1 MLVKLGTKKYLNYCF
16 PRNPK
21 NPICKV
27 QQSYCTIKPNMPAA
41 DQTTKTNDL
50 AQTVKTELSKL
61 DWPKEGNVTEAT
73 LIKKLARAAYF
84 DLGHF
89 GTGIVFGAEFINA
102 REILRNL
109 ESGAKIPAKIV
120 ALDGEEGCIELS
132 LAEAGKQ
139 KLWQEIKELA
149 EVGEVIKVKI
159 SGANAGGLTA
169 NVSGETE
176 LKAFL
181 PVSQLSVEHYPRV
194 GEDRQK
200 IAEALQKFIGQEMS
214 VKIIDVNPRSKKII
228 LSEREVLSENLKE
241 ELAKYKPGQTVEG
254 VVSGIADFGVFV
266 RFVDNPQIEGMIHI
280 SELAHRLID
289 NPKELVKVGDQL
301 KVKIAEIKEGR
312 VYLSL
317 KALEE
322 DPWQKANEL
331 YKAGAEVSGR
341 VYKLN
346 PFGAVVSLEGG
357 LQGLIHI
364 SEFGGQEEMKTA
376 LEPDKMHKF
385 VIDAVKP
392 EEKRIILKV
401 KK

>member
-1 MLVKLGTKKYLNYCF
+1 
-16 PRNPK
+16 
-21 NPICKV
+21 
-27 QQSYCTIKPNMPAA
+27 MPQA
-41 DQTTKTNDL
+41 DQTTKTNDF

-61 DWPKEGNVTEAT
+61 DWPKEGNVVEAT

-102 REILRNL
+102 REILKNL
-109 ESGAKIPAKIV
+109 EPGAKIPAKIV
-120 ALDGEEGCIELS
+120 ALDGEDGSIELS

-149 EVGEVIKVKI
+149 EAGEVIKVKI

-169 NVSGETE
+169 LIGGETE

-200 IAEALQKFIGQEMS
+200 INEALQKFIGQELG
-214 VKIIDVNPRSKKII
+214 VKIIDVNPRNKKII

-241 ELAKYKPGQTVEG
+241 ELTKYKPGQMVEG

-289 NPKELVKVGDQL
+289 NPKELVKVGGQL
-301 KVKIAEIKEGR
+301 KVKIVEIKEGR

-331 YKAGAEVSGR
+331 YKAGAEVSGK

-364 SEFGGQEEMKTA
+364 SEFGGQEEMKAA
-376 LEPDKMHKF
+376 LDPEKTHKF
-385 VIDAVKP
+385 LIDAVRP
-392 EEKRIILKV
+392 EEKRIILKI
-401 KK
+401 KR